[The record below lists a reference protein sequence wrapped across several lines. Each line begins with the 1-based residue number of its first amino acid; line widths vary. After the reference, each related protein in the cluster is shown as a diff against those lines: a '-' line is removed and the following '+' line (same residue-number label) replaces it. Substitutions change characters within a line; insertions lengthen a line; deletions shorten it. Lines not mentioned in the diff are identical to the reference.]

1 MHAESL
7 TEKFNYIEDADN
19 IQKEWVMQD
28 MTFVL
33 FGATGD
39 LAQRKLFPALYNLY
53 LDGKLPET
61 ISIIGLGRRNYTDK
75 VFQEKIE
82 KSLHTYSRRAVQSAD
97 LPNFLEKFRYCI
109 FDATQTEAYDQLHK
123 LIEKRENELEIPQNR
138 LFYLSVAPGLI
149 DLIASNLDATGVS
162 QSSGWNRLIVEKPF
176 GRDLK
181 TARELNHNLGKVFKE
196 EEIYR
201 IDHYLGKPMVQNLK
215 TLVMANPVL
224 GSLLNHHQI
233 SNVQI
238 TASETVGIE
247 DRAGYYD
254 KAGAIRDMV
263 QNHLLQLVMM
273 TAVHLPDNLM
283 VSTSRVNKTEIIESL
298 QPIVKEQAYQNIIR
312 GQYESGEIQGSPAA
326 GYREEEGVADLS
338 TNDTYVAA
346 RIAIDHPSWRGI
358 PFYIRTGKRMNEK
371 STQIVIEFEN
381 RAMDSEILKGAA
393 PNLVMLEISPNES
406 ISLRVNLK
414 DAASNQFKPVWT
426 NLSTNSEDQ
435 PEAYELLLYD
445 ALRGNSTFFANWREV
460 ELSWE
465 WIQPVLEAFQEDLL
479 PLHFY
484 PAGSKGPEEANELLM
499 SDQYKWW

>member
-1 MHAESL
+1 MSIESL
-7 TEKFNYIEDADN
+7 TEEFNRIDELDES
-19 IQKEWVMQD
+19 QREWVMQD

-53 LDGKLPET
+53 LDNKLPDT
-61 ISIIGLGRRNYTDK
+61 ISIVGLGRRNYTDG

-82 KSLHTYSRRAVQSAD
+82 KSLHTYSRKAVQSAT
-97 LPNFLEKFRYCI
+97 LQEFLEKFRYCI
-109 FDATQTEAYDQLHK
+109 FDATETEAYQQLDE
-123 LIEKRENELEIPQNR
+123 LIEKRENELGIPQNR

-149 DLIASNLDATGVS
+149 DGIASNLHATGVS
-162 QSSGWNRLIVEKPF
+162 KSSGWNRLIVEKPF
-176 GRDLK
+176 GRDLE
-181 TARELNHNLGKVFKE
+181 TARTLNHNLGKVFKE

-283 VSTSRVNKTEIIESL
+283 VNTSRVNKTEIIESL
-298 QPIVKEQAYQNIIR
+298 QPIVKEQAHQNIIR
-312 GQYESGEIQGSPAA
+312 GQYESGEIQDSPAA

-338 TNDTYVAA
+338 KNDTYVAA

-381 RAMDSEILKGAA
+381 RAMDSEMLKGAA
-393 PNLVMLEISPNES
+393 PNLVMVEISPNES

-484 PAGSKGPEEANELLM
+484 PAGSKGPRAANELLM
-499 SDQYKWW
+499 ADGYKWW